1 MWPAPGGCRRSTP
14 AWPAGWP
21 APVRS
26 GPGWCSRRRS
36 ASRRRSPRSPGRP
49 APAPD
54 PLAARGRLWGE
65 TISPDPRT
73 TAGRPAMSVISQFR
87 ELPKGSRNAFISALL
102 GWTMDAF
109 DYFIVVLVYADIAE
123 DFGVSLTKMAFLTT
137 VTLLMRP
144 VGALL
149 FGVWA
154 DRIGRRTPLIV
165 DVTFYSIVGFA
176 CAFAPNFGVLLVLR
190 LLYGIGMGGEWGL
203 GAALAMEK
211 IPTNLRGFFSGVL
224 QQGYSLGYLL
234 AAVSYLAIINWT
246 DWGWRGLFALSLI
259 PALISLF
266 LRSRLSESEV
276 WEKVQLTRTS
286 TAQVLRQP
294 SILRRMVYLVLLMTA
309 FNWMSHGTQ
318 DIYPTFLKKGLDF
331 SPNTAIYIAILYNIG
346 AMIGGT
352 LIGSL
357 SERLGRRRTIM
368 LAAALGLP
376 VVPLFA
382 LSHSLGLVCLGS
394 FLMQFC
400 VQGAWGV
407 IPAHLTE
414 LSPDEI
420 RGFYPGVTYQLGNC
434 LAAFNLPIQ
443 QALAKSHGYPFALA
457 ATIIPVFI
465 AVAVLTALG
474 SEARGIRFGSAESSA
489 LRTPETPARV

>member
-1 MWPAPGGCRRSTP
+1 MA
-14 AWPAGWP
+14 
-21 APVRS
+21 V
-26 GPGWCSRRRS
+26 
-36 ASRRRSPRSPGRP
+36 
-49 APAPD
+49 
-54 PLAARGRLWGE
+54 L
-65 TISPDPRT
+65 
-73 TAGRPAMSVISQFR
+73 SQFR
-87 ELPKGSRNAFISALL
+87 ELPKDSRNAFISALL

-123 DFGVSLTKMAFLTT
+123 DFGISLTKMAFLTT

-176 CAFAPNFGVLLVLR
+176 CAFAPNYAVLLVLR

-211 IPTNLRGFFSGVL
+211 IPPEKRGFFSGVL
-224 QQGYSLGYLL
+224 QQGYSVGYLL
-234 AAVSYLAIINWT
+234 SAVAFLLVRQIDIGIAS
-246 DWGWRGLFALSLI
+246 WRLLFALSIL
-259 PALISLF
+259 PAFLSLYV
-266 LRSRLSESEV
+266 RRRVGESEA
-276 WEKVQLTRTS
+276 WERTQERVKVTKVKARTVF
-286 TAQVLRQP
+286 AQAHVLR
-294 SILRRMVYLVLLMTA
+294 RFAYLILLMTA

-318 DIYPTFLKKGLDF
+318 DIYPTFLKEGLGF
-331 SPNTAIYIAILYNIG
+331 SADAALGIAVVYNIG
-346 AMIGGT
+346 AIIGGT
-352 LIGSL
+352 IAGGL
-357 SERLGRRRTIM
+357 SQRIGRRRMIIT
-368 LAAALGLP
+368 AALLGLP
-376 VVPLFA
+376 IVPLFA
-382 LSHSLGLVCLGS
+382 FSTQAGWLCLGS
-394 FLMQFC
+394 FLMQMC

-443 QALAKSHGYPFALA
+443 EALAGAHGYPFALA
-457 ATIIPVFI
+457 VTIIPVLL
-465 AVAVLTALG
+465 AVAGLAAVGTERRHVVFGEAETSGVAVGTGRTA
-474 SEARGIRFGSAESSA
+474 
-489 LRTPETPARV
+489 